1 MLAESLTELDTALHA
16 LVSESSFLFLC
27 NADQVSFNIKPPD
40 NSAMFIHV
48 ETRCFP
54 LRRNMQEPAQST
66 REKKKT
72 CLFTTSRVE

>member
-1 MLAESLTELDTALHA
+1 MP

-27 NADQVSFNIKPPD
+27 NADPVSFNIKPSD

-54 LRRNMQEPAQST
+54 LRRNMQESAQSRR
-66 REKKKT
+66 RERKKAVYDKR
-72 CLFTTSRVE
+72 RV